1 MDTSTQQ
8 FQPSAHFETYLK
20 IAKTPQAAALL
31 VVAFAIA
38 TVGAQIVHQ
47 LDLIAGHLESKV

>member
-1 MDTSTQQ
+1 MTTQE

-20 IAKTPQAAALL
+20 IAQQDPQAAALL

-38 TVGAQIVHQ
+38 TVGAQIVQQ
-47 LDLIAGHLESKV
+47 LDTIAGHIESKI